1 MYDFPNK
8 WELEKILITD
18 VTAADTSIF
27 KIDSKWWMLT
37 NIDTSNIGDHD
48 SELHIFSAEELLSDK
63 WTPHPLNPVLLILG
77 EQEME
82 ALLPIKVKYI
92 AFSKTRMG
100 LIWRGF
106 WCS

>member
-1 MYDFPNK
+1 
-8 WELEKILITD
+8 
-18 VTAADTSIF
+18 
-27 KIDSKWWMLT
+27 MLT

-48 SELHIFSAEELLSDK
+48 SELHIFSAEEYCQIEL
-63 WTPHPLNPVLLILG
+63 TPHPLNPNLFDSRRARN
-77 EQEME
+77 E